1 MDVLGALIRL
11 HGFEIARLSFWCGA
25 GRNRCYAREG
35 KVTMNAETY
44 RIEKDGKFID
54 GCGYSTFG
62 RACWAWSEMPDTQ
75 VKVF

>member
-1 MDVLGALIRL
+1 
-11 HGFEIARLSFWCGA
+11 
-25 GRNRCYAREG
+25 
-35 KVTMNAETY
+35 MNAETY